1 MPRIKHLLLFAV
13 LALVS
18 CGGTVYNSFK
28 HVDNKAW
35 SPNDTLTFVYDGV
48 EKPGSDARLKLS
60 ALVRYN
66 SDYKYMNLHMRV
78 ETLRMSDTTLLSVDT
93 LCCRIYDDTGR
104 RLGSTAGALF
114 QDASNEV
121 IVNAEPTDTLMLR
134 LSHIMSDNTLAGVC
148 DVGIRLTPEKN

>member
-1 MPRIKHLLLFAV
+1 MSRIKHLLLFAV

-48 EKPGSDARLKLS
+48 EKPSSGARLKLS